1 MNSFAWITS
10 RVGKTKQTPEI
21 HTFRRFFLFLLTGQN
36 NAMFKSEL
44 AEQYGVH
51 SATLKRWITGNP
63 QLMEELTKI
72 GYIKHRNLLTAKEIS
87 IIMEYLGG

>member
-1 MNSFAWITS
+1 L
-10 RVGKTKQTPEI
+10 VE
-21 HTFRRFFLFLLTGQN
+21 N
-36 NAMFKSEL
+36 NRIINKAMSKSEL

-51 SATLKRWITGNP
+51 SATLRRWITGNP

-72 GYIKHRNLLTAKEIS
+72 GYVKHRNLLTAKEIS

>member
-1 MNSFAWITS
+1 MVENNRISNKAMS
-10 RVGKTKQTPEI
+10 KT
-21 HTFRRFFLFLLTGQN
+21 
-36 NAMFKSEL
+36 EL

-51 SATLKRWITGNP
+51 PATLRRWIVGNP
-63 QLMEELTKI
+63 QLMEKLNEI